1 MTVNELEKKLGIDFF
16 ANLPALI
23 GSENAEAVED
33 LEDNWFRNN

>member
-16 ANLPALI
+16 ASLPDLI
-23 GSENAEAVED
+23 GSDKAEKVES